1 MIKLSAKRV
10 AVQVAKRFI
19 HPRDFLQLLRL
30 ARTNKRSP
38 KVVDDPQL
46 RVYSQILSAD
56 FLHYGYFDDP
66 SVAPEALSLRDIERA
81 QLRYT
86 ELLLERISDRDAPVL
101 DVGCGMGGLLNLLLE
116 KGFSPVAL
124 TPDHTD
130 AEYIKKKYPYIPIIE
145 SKFED
150 MPETS
155 YQEFFGTVVTSES
168 LQYLNLDK
176 AIGTVD
182 RILRPGG
189 RWIVSDYFRI
199 NETTERGS
207 GHEWQRFVRK
217 LQETECRIV
226 HQQDITKNV
235 LPTLAYI
242 DMWGRRAGLPVVT
255 FSIEKLQKKHPA
267 LYFLL
272 QEAIQDLKV
281 YITDHVDLVS
291 PDIFAQEKKYMLLV
305 IEKTP
310 ELKI

>member
-10 AVQVAKRFI
+10 ARQVAKRFI

-38 KVVDDPQL
+38 KVVDDLQL
-46 RVYSQILSAD
+46 KVYSQILSAD

-66 SVAPEALSLRDIERA
+66 SVAPEALSLRDIQRA
-81 QLRYT
+81 QLRYA
-86 ELLLERISDRDAPVL
+86 ELLLEQISDRDAPVF

-124 TPDHTD
+124 TPDHTG
-130 AEYIKKKYPYIPIIE
+130 AEYIKKKYPDIPIIE
-145 SKFED
+145 KKLEE
-150 MPETS
+150 MPETY
-155 YQEFFGTVVTSES
+155 YQNFFGTVVTSES

-176 AIGTVD
+176 AIKTID

-199 NETTERGS
+199 NKTNERRS
-207 GHEWQRFVRK
+207 GHEWQRFLKK
-217 LQETECRIV
+217 LQETDYRIV

-242 DMWGRRAGLPVVT
+242 HMWGRRAVLPVVT
-255 FSIEKLQKKHPA
+255 FSIEKLQKKHPT
-267 LYFLL
+267 LDFLL
-272 QEAIQDLKV
+272 QEATQDLKV
-281 YITDHVDLVS
+281 YITDHLDLVS
-291 PDIFAQEKKYMLLV
+291 PDIFAREKKYMLLV